1 MEDKDK
7 KSGEGIKIDM
17 LSGGLTKKILMF
29 AIPLI
34 ASGILQ
40 QSFNSVD
47 VAVIGRFDSHQA
59 LAAVGSNGMIISLIV
74 NLFLGISIG
83 ANVVVAHY
91 IGRKDL
97 QGIKNSINTVTLLA
111 LVCGFALLFIGV
123 AAARPILEMISTPDD
138 VIDLATLYLRIYFLG
153 MPFLMVYNFGSAILR
168 SYGDTRRPFYCLVA
182 GGIVNVILNL
192 ILVIIFKMS
201 VAGVAIA
208 TVVSNIVSSSLLV
221 WILLREP
228 EPFRLN
234 PSHMKISR
242 PEMVKMLKIGM
253 PAGLQGMV
261 FSFSN
266 VFIVSAINSF
276 GSDAS
281 AGSAAAI
288 NYEYY
293 CYFVVNAFAQA
304 AVAFTSQNYAAGFTD
319 RCDRIFWR
327 CMILGII
334 VCAFMNVAIT
344 WQKEFFISF
353 FTTSPEVLQY
363 AYTRIEVVLL
373 FQFIATSYEISGA
386 VMRGLGYSMT
396 PTVLT
401 IFGTC
406 LLRLIWIYVF
416 FHSPLIGTFGELLS
430 IYPISWIITGTA
442 VCYAYY
448 LVRKR
453 AYAPFGINKA

>member
-1 MEDKDK
+1 MEKMK
-7 KSGEGIKIDM
+7 KSTGGSAKMDM
-17 LSGGLTKKILMF
+17 LHGGLTRKILVF

-47 VAVIGRFDSHQA
+47 VAVLGRFDSHQA

-74 NLFLGISIG
+74 NLFIGVSIG
-83 ANVVVAHY
+83 ANVVIAHY
-91 IGRKDL
+91 IGRQDE
-97 QGIKNSINTVTLLA
+97 QGIKNSVNTVASLA
-111 LVCGFALLFIGV
+111 IVCGIALLLIGV
-123 AAARPILEMISTPDD
+123 ASARPILEMISTPDD

-153 MPFLMVYNFGSAILR
+153 MPFLMIYNFGSAILR
-168 SYGDTRRPFYCLVA
+168 SYGDTKRPFYCLVA

-192 ILVIIFKMS
+192 VLVICFRMS

-208 TVVSNIVSSSLLV
+208 TVVSNVISATLLV
-221 WILLREP
+221 MILLKEP
-228 EPFRLN
+228 EPFRLTFKG
-234 PSHMKISR
+234 MKISR
-242 PEMVKMLKIGM
+242 PEMSKMLRIGM

-293 CYFVVNAFAQA
+293 CYFVVSAFCQA
-304 AVAFTSQNYAAGFTD
+304 AVAFTSQNYGAGLIR
-319 RCDRIFWR
+319 RCDGVFSR
-327 CMILGII
+327 CMALGII
-334 VCAFMNVAIT
+334 SCAILNILIV
-344 WQKEFFISF
+344 WQKGFFISF
-353 FTTSPEVLQY
+353 FTTVPEVEHY
-363 AYTRIEVVLL
+363 AYIRITTVLMW
-373 FQFIATSYEISGA
+373 QSIASSYEVSGA
-386 VMRGLGYSMT
+386 TLRGLGYSMT

-406 LLRLIWIYVF
+406 LLRLVWIYVF
-416 FHSPLIGTFGELLS
+416 FNTSLIGSYGDMLT
-430 IYPISWIITGTA
+430 IYPITWIITGIS
-442 VCYAYY
+442 VCVAYY
-448 LVRKR
+448 IIRKR
-453 AYAPFGINKA
+453 AYAPFRLSE